1 MSSFSGFTN
10 PPCSMC
16 TTFRKPSAKQAG
28 KGSKVKRGLQKA
40 EGSTGTPPLVCFN
53 TQRCHLSNRSQPPPK
68 KRDVE
73 HKTPLSP
80 NPFLLLSAQGS
91 RGKAETAGTEGRRR
105 AEISLPAPHLQPWVC
120 RSTPSI
126 QHTPPSQ
133 PWSSPVLFMG
143 GGGTFLR
150 ASSSQKREDVLNLP
164 SSNFKPFPLS
174 MS

>member
-1 MSSFSGFTN
+1 MGFRKQKGARGPP
-10 PPCSMC
+10 PPCL
-16 TTFRKPSAKQAG
+16 
-28 KGSKVKRGLQKA
+28 LQHTA
-40 EGSTGTPPLVCFN
+40 LSPLQQIST
-53 TQRCHLSNRSQPPPK
+53 PPK